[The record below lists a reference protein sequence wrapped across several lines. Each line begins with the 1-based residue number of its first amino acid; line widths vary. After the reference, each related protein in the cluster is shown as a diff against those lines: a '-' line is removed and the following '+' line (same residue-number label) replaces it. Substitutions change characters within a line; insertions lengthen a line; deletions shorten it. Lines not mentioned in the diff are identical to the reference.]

1 MRVQAST
8 FCAMGDIAR
17 CGTVRRA
24 EKTPA
29 VFSSAW
35 RWIRVYMLMP
45 PAAPRFDRELIPHLW
60 VLAGLVVA
68 TVVLAVW
75 PHWVVQ
81 AGYRCEL
88 QTLFGLRCPFCGMTR
103 DFAAM
108 LHGGRPSLNP
118 CSWVAAVAVYGVYP
132 VALAV
137 AWRAGRLDVFRS
149 EAVRRGMVVALGAM
163 LVVNNLG

>member
-1 MRVQAST
+1 
-8 FCAMGDIAR
+8 
-17 CGTVRRA
+17 
-24 EKTPA
+24 
-29 VFSSAW
+29 
-35 RWIRVYMLMP
+35 MP
-45 PAAPRFDRELIPHLW
+45 PALLRVDRELIPHLW

-75 PHWVVQ
+75 PGWVVH

-88 QTLFGLRCPFCGMTR
+88 QRLVGLRCPFCGMTR

-118 CSWVAAVAVYGVYP
+118 CSWMAAVVAYGVYP
-132 VALAV
+132 ATLAV
-137 AWRAGRLDVFRS
+137 AWRTRRLDVFRS

-163 LVVNNLG
+163 LVVNNLR